1 MNYYRRQPDEPLP
14 HDRTFIVNL
23 ADGTSLRIN
32 ATSQMVTLYHHR
44 KLHEEPIYRA
54 VFFIADNP
62 QLGALYSG
70 RMGWD
75 IVGLISLIRSEI
87 AKMATLN
94 LRDNTIREEA
104 GLETVSIPSHNR
116 SKQEKRPMGQAL
128 ELIADYIASNP
139 GCTRLQIARGIDRAK
154 SPYLLTQIEWL
165 VSQKVIF
172 REQFLRANGMREYRY
187 YIAD

>member
-1 MNYYRRQPDEPLP
+1 MYNRRQPETPLP

-23 ADGTSLRIN
+23 ADGTSLRIS

-54 VFFIADNP
+54 MFFIADNP
-62 QLGALYSG
+62 QLGALYSQ
-70 RMGWD
+70 RLGWD
-75 IVGLISLIRSEI
+75 IVGLISLMRSEI

-165 VSQKVIF
+165 VSQKVIL